1 MKINIFMF
9 VLIFLINF
17 KFCKSI
23 SYRNY
28 TLYNVVPIER
38 YQLVFLKNLEQQKYL
53 NVIFWTRPFKMYND
67 IQILVAP
74 NDLDMFKER
83 LRHFQMKGVIL
94 TSDIQKFF
102 DHQKIR
108 GYTRMQIDTFAW
120 DSYHNLEGVY
130 QWMTD
135 ITSKYYEKI
144 ALKTVGKSAEGREI
158 LAIEIRNPKA
168 KSKVIVEGAIHGNE
182 WITTEFVTYLAYK
195 LINADKS
202 LNSRLKQVARKYHWF
217 LIPVANPDGYN
228 YSMTVDRLWRKNRR
242 DLGNGTFGVDLNR
255 NFDYSFCNH
264 GGSNNPNNEYYC
276 GPEPF
281 SEPESR
287 ALSYFIDN
295 NKGNLNYYFAFHSY
309 GQKIIIPYSD
319 RVKHI
324 ENFSEMENYGK
335 QAILKMYKLNGVKYG
350 VGTIY
355 DTYGCRISGDSIS
368 WVKKTYKV
376 KYSLAFYLRDNGTY
390 GYALPREKIQPT
402 CKEML
407 IGLVELMTVRHRMK
421 LLIIYILIICIGLC
435 TPKKYYNH
443 TLFRGIPV
451 TENDLEFFNNI
462 SKIYDVDYWRLP
474 GLMYRPV
481 EFLMPPKKKKQFVKE
496 AATKGIYLTTLI
508 EDIQSAFDM
517 QTVKTY
523 IRRNMD
529 SFDWSS
535 YFRLDDIYNWL
546 QDLNKLHPK
555 SMLLMNIGKTTEKR
569 DILAARVVLDK
580 KKNKPKVIVEGG
592 IHAREWI
599 SIAFVTYFLHQIVT
613 AKESNDMALTK
624 IAKTYEWYFVP
635 VLNPDGYEYTHL
647 KDRMHRKN
655 ANDVDINRNF
665 GIAFGTVGVSH
676 AKSSEIY
683 CGPTAFSEAES
694 VAMGN
699 FVRENSKNLQYYLA
713 FHSYGQYMIIPYAFS
728 TKHHENFDEV
738 RDMGLFAA
746 NAISKRYGTHY
757 SVGTAYDT
765 VGYITSGVSGCWVK
779 KSFQVPYVLTFELRD
794 DGKHGFALPT
804 NEILPTCMETM
815 DGLVTLLTPEQKLSD
830 INKLKGKGE
839 MTNILDGF
847 VVIWNILLFII
858 VRFD

>member
-1 MKINIFMF
+1 
-9 VLIFLINF
+9 
-17 KFCKSI
+17 
-23 SYRNY
+23 
-28 TLYNVVPIER
+28 
-38 YQLVFLKNLEQQKYL
+38 
-53 NVIFWTRPFKMYND
+53 MYND
-67 IQILVAP
+67 VQILVAP
-74 NDLDMFKER
+74 NDLDLFKER
-83 LRHFQMKGVIL
+83 LRHFQMNGVIL

-108 GYTRMQIDTFAW
+108 SYTRMQIDTFAW
-120 DSYHNLEGVY
+120 DAYHNLEGVY

-135 ITSKYYEKI
+135 ITSKYYEKVT
-144 ALKTVGKSAEGREI
+144 LKTVGKSAEGREI
-158 LAIEIRNPKA
+158 LAIEIRNPRA

-195 LINADKS
+195 LIHADKT
-202 LNSRLKQVARKYHWF
+202 LNSRLKQVAKRYHWF

-255 NFDYSFCNH
+255 NFDYNFCNH

-295 NKGNLNYYFAFHSY
+295 NKANLNYYFAFHSY

-355 DTYGCRISGDSIS
+355 DTYGYKTSGDSIS
-368 WVKKTYKV
+368 WVKKTYQV
-376 KYSLAFYLRDNGTY
+376 KYSVAFILRDNGTY
-390 GYALPREKIQPT
+390 GYALPQEKIQPT
-402 CKEML
+402 CREML
-407 IGLVELMTVRHRMK
+407 IGLVELMTVFKSTMK
-421 LLIIYILIICIGLC
+421 LITVYVFLIFISLC
-435 TPKKYYNH
+435 WSKKYYNH
-443 TLFRGIPV
+443 SLYRGIPV
-451 TENDLEFFNNI
+451 TENHLDFFNNI
-462 SKIYDVDYWRLP
+462 SKNYDVYFWRLP
-474 GLMYRPV
+474 GLVYRPV
-481 EFLMPPKKKKQFVKE
+481 EFLVPPEKKAQFIKE
-496 AATKGIYLTTLI
+496 AAIKGIYLTTLI

-535 YFRLDDIYNWL
+535 YFRLDDIYNWM

-555 SMLLMNIGKTTEKR
+555 SMQLINIGETKEKR
-569 DILAARVVLDK
+569 DILVARVVLDK
-580 KKNKPKVIVEGG
+580 KPNKPKVIVEGG

-599 SIAFVTYFLHQIVT
+599 SIAFVTYFLNQIVT
-613 AKESNDMALTK
+613 AKESKDMALTK
-624 IAKTYEWYFVP
+624 IAETYEWYFVP

-647 KDRMHRKN
+647 QDRMHRKN
-655 ANDVDINRNF
+655 TNDVDINRNF
-665 GIAFGTVGVSH
+665 GIAFGTVGVSKN
-676 AKSSEIY
+676 KSSDVY
-683 CGPTAFSEAES
+683 CGPIAFSEAES

-728 TKHHENFDEV
+728 MKHHENFDVV
-738 RDMGLFAA
+738 RYMGQLAA
-746 NAISKRYGTHY
+746 NSLSERYGTHY

-779 KSFQVPYVLTFELRD
+779 KSFKVPYSI
-794 DGKHGFALPT
+794 
-804 NEILPTCMETM
+804 ILANRRVP
-815 DGLVTLLTPEQKLSD
+815 LLIHYT
-830 INKLKGKGE
+830 
-839 MTNILDGF
+839 ILCSTQNAYND
-847 VVIWNILLFII
+847 V
-858 VRFD
+858 